1 MAKFCVNCG
10 SELVEGAKACGNCG
24 TLIEEEVQV
33 IDNTSTDNNTSTNT
47 NVPAGSTVNVNV
59 NTTPKKNTDLGVI
72 GFWISLVSSI
82 LCCGSFNLISLI
94 LCIIGLSDCKNN
106 PNNNKGMAI
115 AGIVISC
122 LGWIVTFI
130 GAFLIE
136 FFSYL

>member
-24 TLIEEEVQV
+24 TMIEEEAQV
-33 IDNTSTDNNTSTNT
+33 IDGTTTSST
-47 NVPAGSTVNVNV
+47 VPVNGNTVNVNV
-59 NTTPKKNTDLGVI
+59 NTAPKKGTDLGAI

-94 LCIIGLSDCKNN
+94 LCIIGLADKNN
-106 PNNNKGMAI
+106 PSKNKGLAI

-122 LGWIVTFI
+122 LGWIVSFVL
-130 GAFLIE
+130 AFFLE